1 VISQMM
7 EFVEGQTILQKAFSL
22 QEAMEDIPEDEKLTK
37 EDLEPIHYF
46 ADGMYLRSLFI
57 PQGVAV
63 VGEMHKYSHFTILA
77 EGTSTIVSQD
87 GEVKAV
93 APFVFTSTPHAKRCV
108 YADTD
113 CTWITVH
120 LNLDNCTDTEEVAN
134 RHIITDKKELL
145 EILK

>member
-1 VISQMM
+1 MISDMLAN
-7 EFVEGQTILQKAFSL
+7 VEGKSILHKAFAL
-22 QEAMEDIPEDEKLTK
+22 QEAMGNLPEDEKLTK

-57 PQGVAV
+57 PEGVTV
-63 VGEMHKYSHFTILA
+63 VGEVHKYSHFTILA

-87 GEVKAV
+87 GEVKV
-93 APFVFTSTPHAKRCV
+93 TAPFVFASTPNAKRCV

-120 LNLDNCTDTEEVAN
+120 LNLDNCTDIEEVAN
-134 RHIITDKKELL
+134 RHIIQDEQELL